1 MKEKGKKDITIKGAD
16 NGQNAQSNGKQDG
29 CIGCGCLVV
38 IIAIVVIIALFA
50 FGGSSDDDSDTPT
63 YHKASKKAIA
73 AYYKAATGNTATHV
87 EYYKDSGFALV
98 EYKDKQDIITDT
110 EFVSRHVTE
119 YINLCRKA
127 YKLKGL
133 KNITYTVSTKMEDNK
148 GNTSYDDVFSCQM
161 KKSVFDTYHWSKLES
176 HTNAIADAVNGG
188 DFDKWYLHPSIN
200 SGVKWDEVFYDGADK
215 E

>member
-1 MKEKGKKDITIKGAD
+1 MKEKGKKDITVKGAD
-16 NGQNAQSNGKQDG
+16 NGQNAQSDGKKDG

-38 IIAIVVIIALFA
+38 VIAIVVIIALFA
-50 FGGSSDDDSDTPT
+50 FGGGSDDDSDTPT

-73 AYYKAATGNTATHV
+73 AYYKAATGNKATHV

-98 EYKDKQDIITDT
+98 EYKDTQEVITDT
-110 EFVSRHVTE
+110 EFVRRHVTE

-133 KNITYTVSTKMEDNK
+133 KNITYTVSTKMEDDK
-148 GNTSYDDVFSCQM
+148 GNTSYDDVMSMQM
-161 KKSVFDTYHWSKLES
+161 KKSVFQTYHWSKLENR
-176 HTNAIADAVNGG
+176 TDVITKAVNNG
-188 DFDKWYLHPSIN
+188 DFDKFYLYPGIK
-200 SGVKWDEVFYDGADK
+200 SGVKWHEVFYEGSDD

>member
-73 AYYKAATGNTATHV
+73 AYYKAATGNTAHTL
-87 EYYKDSGFALV
+87 S
-98 EYKDKQDIITDT
+98 IIRIR
-110 EFVSRHVTE
+110 V
-119 YINLCRKA
+119 L
-127 YKLKGL
+127 LL
-133 KNITYTVSTKMEDNK
+133 
-148 GNTSYDDVFSCQM
+148 
-161 KKSVFDTYHWSKLES
+161 
-176 HTNAIADAVNGG
+176 
-188 DFDKWYLHPSIN
+188 
-200 SGVKWDEVFYDGADK
+200 
-215 E
+215 